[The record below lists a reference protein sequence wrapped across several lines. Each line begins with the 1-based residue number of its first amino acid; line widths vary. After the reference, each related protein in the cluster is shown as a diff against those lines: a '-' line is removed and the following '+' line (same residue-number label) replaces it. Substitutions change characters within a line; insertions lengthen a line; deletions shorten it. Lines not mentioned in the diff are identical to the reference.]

1 MYGVTGVAGV
11 KYSSATRDEE
21 GGGKSTFV
29 ADDGG
34 TFTTHYFPWLLLGNP
49 ADAFRIYN
57 LAVSDATAAAAGLTG
72 AANSIPAVHAL
83 ISILVWPVIATVLAW
98 LTFRR
103 VTP

>member
-34 TFTTHYFPWLLLGNP
+34 TT
-49 ADAFRIYN
+49 
-57 LAVSDATAAAAGLTG
+57 VAGLTAG
-72 AANSIPAVHAL
+72 FDEVGFSEG
-83 ISILVWPVIATVLAW
+83 
-98 LTFRR
+98 
-103 VTP
+103 VTGTGS